1 MWKRCHLSSPDPFL
15 HNQWEATG
23 KEISSQESRVCLW
36 RQAGRRRVPCTQGRR
51 NSWRHR
57 SGPHITLQ
65 IGPTANSP
73 YILGHKGKVGCHTES
88 TVHLLRAS
96 DAPGNN
102 FSICW
107 SFWAWGKNSFSHQLC
122 WRHCPCVTAEGQ
134 WPHVPV
140 CLQASPTPPS
150 SAVPRTKKGLRI
162 PLPAFRA
169 LHLCATAGL
178 HSDLAY
184 PSSLGY
190 CCLLHSL
197 NQA

>member
-23 KEISSQESRVCLW
+23 KEISSQESRVWLW
-36 RQAGRRRVPCTQGRR
+36 RQAGRRRVPCAQGRR

-65 IGPTANSP
+65 TGPTANSP

-96 DAPGNN
+96 DAPGNF

-107 SFWAWGKNSFSHQLC
+107 SFWAWGKNRFL
-122 WRHCPCVTAEGQ
+122 
-134 WPHVPV
+134 
-140 CLQASPTPPS
+140 S
-150 SAVPRTKKGLRI
+150 SAVLTSLPLCNCRRTVASCSSLPSRFTHSSIFCCSQNKKG
-162 PLPAFRA
+162 
-169 LHLCATAGL
+169 
-178 HSDLAY
+178 S
-184 PSSLGY
+184 
-190 CCLLHSL
+190 
-197 NQA
+197 